1 MLAGR
6 AQLYGL
12 AAADGAD
19 VRHCIDIL
27 ARELRMIMH
36 LCSARIIAG
45 LNRGMIRSRRLVSGL
60 QPGEGA
66 LDIWRSPASARRR
79 PGQAHPRRD
88 RAASSSSDRRARRRT
103 PHARHY
109 VTGLP
114 RLRRRGLWLEDASTA
129 RLAAEASATLLV
141 SDQVAGQAAWP
152 AT

>member
-66 LDIWRSPASARRR
+66 LTDS
-79 PGQAHPRRD
+79 GHL
-88 RAASSSSDRRARRRT
+88 RA
-103 PHARHY
+103 
-109 VTGLP
+109 
-114 RLRRRGLWLEDASTA
+114 E
-129 RLAAEASATLLV
+129 AAELTMVIGRCTRCDVTEDHA
-141 SDQVAGQAAWP
+141 
-152 AT
+152 

>member
-66 LDIWRSPASARRR
+66 LDSWRSP
-79 PGQAHPRRD
+79 
-88 RAASSSSDRRARRRT
+88 SSRVSRT
-103 PHARHY
+103 GHGHRMVHS
-109 VTGLP
+109 V
-114 RLRRRGLWLEDASTA
+114 
-129 RLAAEASATLLV
+129 
-141 SDQVAGQAAWP
+141 
-152 AT
+152 